1 MNRKYMDAE
10 LKKATSHLAKL
21 THKGSFLRGNIVTM
35 KRVCGHP
42 NCKCAVEGKKHV
54 SMYIGKKQ
62 DATTKMIYIPRR
74 LEDEIEK
81 KINAYHRIKKLVERI
96 SELNYAELKIKKDKK
111 IV

>member
-21 THKGSFLRGNIVTM
+21 TNKGSFLRGNIVTM
-35 KRVCGHP
+35 KRVCGYS

-62 DATTKMIYIPRR
+62 DATTKMIYIPSR
-74 LEDEIEK
+74 LEDEVEK

-111 IV
+111 VV